1 MAIQWPLAI
10 FSLLAGC
17 GGGMLAFMAFAEVKG
32 FGVNRRFPLAVAALV
47 LIVVGGCA
55 SVAHLGNPANIMA
68 AAANI
73 GSLSGISVELIFL
86 GASAVFAA
94 AYAVAVKRGASAG
107 ARKAIAIIAGVLG
120 VILAFV
126 TGNGY
131 VMESQVNWNT
141 PLLPLCYLAS
151 GLTMGGAVYTAAQ
164 IAMPDEGEMQKAA
177 GSVINRCVAAI
188 AIVQAALFLAFDAV
202 SGFAGDAICFWVC
215 AFIVGG
221 LGTAVCAWFS
231 AKNERLAYAG
241 AACAVIGGLGLRC
254 AMWLMGTGF
263 LSLFT
268 TIAAR
273 GVLGV

>member
-131 VMESQVNWNT
+131 VMESQVNIASPAN
-141 PLLPLCYLAS
+141 PLTAS
-151 GLTMGGAVYTAAQ
+151 NAR
-164 IAMPDEGEMQKAA
+164 
-177 GSVINRCVAAI
+177 NRATSTIAI
-188 AIVQAALFLAFDAV
+188 AATQRLITEPAAFCISPS
-202 SGFAGDAICFWVC
+202 SGIAI
-215 AFIVGG
+215 
-221 LGTAVCAWFS
+221 
-231 AKNERLAYAG
+231 
-241 AACAVIGGLGLRC
+241 
-254 AMWLMGTGF
+254 
-263 LSLFT
+263 
-268 TIAAR
+268 
-273 GVLGV
+273 